1 LACDLKGVP
10 SLKLLKNIINNIL
23 KKISFAAAL
32 VLVVLVAL
40 VLVAGC
46 GAGGKWQGRLKVAAD
61 IAPLADFC
69 RVVGGDIVDVEMLV
83 PPGASP
89 HAYELTTGQM
99 RFLAEADVLVTVG
112 MELTPWAEEVFGKVD
127 NPDLVTVVA
136 GEVTPQSELIPA
148 AALEEEKQ
156 AVGEAEYEHGV
167 YDPHI
172 WLDPEL
178 AVYIVEAVRGGF
190 ILADPENAAAYR
202 ENAEKYL
209 EELAG
214 LDGEIRKEVATFT
227 SRKFVSFHSSW
238 TYFASRYGL
247 EQVGVIEEQPG
258 KEPSAGEIGELV
270 DLIESQGVKVVFAE
284 PQFDP
289 RAAEA
294 IAEESGGKVVVK
306 ILDPLGDPEDPE
318 KDTYLKMMRS
328 NLEVMGEGLE

>member
-1 LACDLKGVP
+1 MK
-10 SLKLLKNIINNIL
+10 KIINNSR
-23 KKISFAAAL
+23 KHKRAVAAL
-32 VLVVLVAL
+32 LLTASL
-40 VLVAGC
+40 AFILTPGC
-46 GAGGKWQGRLKVAAD
+46 GARGQRPGRLQVAVD
-61 IAPLADFC
+61 IVPLADFC
-69 RVVGGDIVDVEMLV
+69 SAVGGDLVEVEMLV

-112 MELTPWAEEVFGKVD
+112 MGLTPWAEEVFGKVD

-136 GEVTPQSELIPA
+136 GEAIPQSDLIPTA
-148 AALEEEKQ
+148 AYEEEKQ
-156 AVGEAEYEHGV
+156 AGREAEHEHGI

-178 AVYIVEAVRGGF
+178 AVYIVEAVRDGF
-190 ILADPENAAAYR
+190 IQADPENAAAYLGS
-202 ENAEKYL
+202 AGGYV

-214 LDGEIRKEVATFT
+214 LDAEISEEVATFT

-238 TYFASRYGL
+238 TYFAHRYGL

-270 DLIESQGVKVVFAE
+270 DLIESQGIKVVFAE
-284 PQFDP
+284 PQFSP

-328 NLEVMGEGLE
+328 NLEVMGEALR